1 MFHGRRPGE
10 RGFVGGPPMVRPAE
24 KPKDMKGT
32 LKRLLKYLR
41 PYFFQIAIVFVLV
54 VLSNVFNVFGP
65 RIIGDITTELFKG
78 VVSKRAGLG
87 SKIDFG
93 FILQKLTLL
102 AALYISA
109 AFFTYIQHY
118 LMAVVSQRMVF
129 SLRNEVMGKLAKLP
143 LKFFDSR
150 TYGDVLSRITNDID
164 NISTTLQ
171 QSILQLLSAVVTLL
185 GIVAMML
192 SISPVLTFIT
202 LLTLPFSIVATISI
216 ASRSQRLFS
225 KQQAVLGDLTGH
237 VEETYGGFN
246 VIKAFN
252 REGDFTKAFVEMNE
266 KLYDASWRAQFLSGI
281 IMPLMNFI
289 SNIGYVI
296 VCAAGGIFVI
306 RRVLEIG
313 DVQAFI
319 QYSRQFNH
327 PITQTANITNIIQS
341 TIASAERVF
350 EILDEEEETPDN
362 PKLVLKNVK
371 GCVKFENVS
380 FSYSEDVPLIEDLNV
395 EVKPGQK
402 VAIVGPTG
410 AGKTTIVN
418 LLMRFYEVKKGRIT
432 VDGVDIRDISRENLR
447 KIFGMVLQDTWLF
460 SGTIRENIAYGKEGA
475 TEEEIINAA
484 KAAHAH
490 HFIKTLPG
498 GYDAV
503 LNEEASNISQGQKQL
518 ITIARAFLANP
529 EILILDEATSNVDT
543 VTEIY
548 IQKALKKL
556 MKGRTSFV
564 IAHRLSTVKDADMIL
579 VINNGRIIEKGTHEE
594 LVKKGGFYAELYK
607 SQFAVTS

>member
-1 MFHGRRPGE
+1 MFHGRRPGP

-24 KPKDMKGT
+24 KPKDLKGT

-54 VLSNVFNVFGP
+54 VLANVFNVFGP
-65 RIIGDITTELFKG
+65 RIMGDITTELFKG
-78 VVSKRAGLG
+78 VVAKRTGLG

-93 FILQKLTLL
+93 YILQKLTLL

-129 SLRNEVMGKLAKLP
+129 SLRNEVMGKLTKLP

-192 SISPVLTFIT
+192 AISPVLTFIT
-202 LLTLPFSIVATISI
+202 LLTLPLSIAATMSI

-225 KQQAVLGDLTGH
+225 KQQAVLGNLTGH

-252 REGDFTKAFVEMNE
+252 REGDFVRAFVEMNE

-362 PKLVLKNVK
+362 PKLVLKDVK

-380 FSYSEDVPLIEDLNV
+380 FSYREDVPLIEDLNV

-418 LLMRFYEVKKGRIT
+418 LLMRFYEIKKGRIT

-548 IQKALKKL
+548 IQKALKNL